1 MLKAVRKAP
10 VFRDRCAAH
19 TRRHE
24 DTDSARLWLAEGIPM
39 ADILTALEVRRRF
52 EFSPH
57 DCRAYA
63 VEVLWAARE
72 AIRTKYAPQ
81 ITRRKEPVYAVA

>member
-1 MLKAVRKAP
+1 MLKVVRKAP

-19 TRRHE
+19 PRRLE

-39 ADILTALEVRRRF
+39 ADILTMLEVRRRF

-63 VEVLWAARE
+63 VEILWAARE
-72 AIRTKYAPQ
+72 AIRTKNAPQ